1 MLDNENPKFGIS
13 SLVSLS
19 LIFELCFLQISATPL
34 TVIVS
39 FVKLNISDLILSFS
53 SINLK
58 HLATSIKGTR
68 LFICLPLAK
77 SFKVPFCDA
86 IFENRLGIISILI
99 ESVE

>member
-39 FVKLNISDLILSFS
+39 FVKLNISDLILSFEQKALS
-53 SINLK
+53 FLTLK
-58 HLATSIKGTR
+58 
-68 LFICLPLAK
+68 
-77 SFKVPFCDA
+77 
-86 IFENRLGIISILI
+86 ILI
-99 ESVE
+99 L